1 MKKTIPATLAAMLAC
16 AGARAAPVHYTLDPN
31 HSFPS
36 FEAPHIQAISM
47 WRGKIDK
54 TAGTVVLDREAKT
67 GNVDITMQ
75 ANSIDFGLPKLN
87 EHVQSKDML
96 DVQTFPTITY
106 KADKMRFNGDAP
118 AEIDGNLTMHG
129 VTKPVTLHINS
140 FKCIMHP
147 MLKKEV
153 CGADASAELNRSDFG
168 IDYAVQM
175 TGSPMV
181 KLAIQVEAFKD

>member
-67 GNVDITMQ
+67 GSVDITMQ